1 MIRILVRVEHEV
13 TKPHAQPTEETCYY
27 ISSLDLNEASAKE
40 IAYYNKGALG
50 NWEPPALAVRSNLS
64 RGCLPCA
71 KELFGMQSESHPQV
85 LFSYSSPTAWRALAQ
100 GETLEMQPA
109 HRLPQASTRILM
121 REPCACLPD
130 STSIVLIPLYLYS
143 SI

>member
-50 NWEPPALAVRSNLS
+50 N
-64 RGCLPCA
+64 
-71 KELFGMQSESHPQV
+71 
-85 LFSYSSPTAWRALAQ
+85 
-100 GETLEMQPA
+100 
-109 HRLPQASTRILM
+109 
-121 REPCACLPD
+121 
-130 STSIVLIPLYLYS
+130 
-143 SI
+143 